1 MFSAKLVLP
10 ALALCAA
17 TLFSNPAAAATA
29 LTHTDVNLHSG
40 PGSKFMTVGD
50 VGANSKVG
58 VLWCGGADFNWCLI
72 QFHAKQGWVSL
83 NDLTGF
89 GTAGSKSEVGGTGR
103 HAADV
108 AAGGNPLK
116 SAPAESPFPP
126 QSHTSKAERIDPL
139 NPLCLVAWLWSC
151 KRAKLYRHPLRNLT

>member
-58 VLWCGGADFNWCLI
+58 VLWCGGADFNWCLV

-83 NDLTGF
+83 NDLTGIR
-89 GTAGSKSEVGGTGR
+89 TAGSKSEVGGTGR

-116 SAPAESPFPP
+116 SAPAESPFAPR
-126 QSHTSKAERIDPL
+126 SIGVTNVGSSGTHAVGSGL
-139 NPLCLVAWLWSC
+139 
-151 KRAKLYRHPLRNLT
+151 